1 MDNEIAIIV
10 DADFEKTGE
19 NRDLVSASRPYSK
32 YLYGKSVDLV
42 SISNKEGM
50 GNIHGEFIGLWKVT
64 DKGAAVIKSA
74 LEELIN
80 DENSNDLTLG
90 DLFNHVLTFHP
101 IAISYIKGSWLD
113 LEAYEKNQK
122 AGDQE

>member
-1 MDNEIAIIV
+1 
-10 DADFEKTGE
+10 
-19 NRDLVSASRPYSK
+19 
-32 YLYGKSVDLV
+32 
-42 SISNKEGM
+42 M